1 MAVLLQGR
9 MPINQRQ
16 YISHQQY
23 ISRQQY
29 IYHQGYICVG
39 CTLCAY
45 DSGLHYISS
54 LSCLTVFLLSPPGS
68 FSATSQRAT
77 FLPPSYHLR
86 PRRLKLEYADLMRA
100 AAAAAAALGI
110 SPADVFTMS
119 KEAKVEAEAADKS
132 EIDVL
137 FAGSPSSEEYA
148 LGDPDPDNASDSL
161 GFSRGRQSSAMPM
174 AVLRKGFA
182 LPVEATVT
190 AGVACALESPQVAE
204 FNRLVQLLEANK
216 VCMGLMC
223 ERMCVGGR

>member
-1 MAVLLQGR
+1 MCVCAAQKAPTSPIGRCPFSIAEGAHRCLGCPCGSEGSPGLRGHRGQVREFSSEGRAFIMAVLLQGR

-29 IYHQGYICVG
+29 IYNQGYICVG

-86 PRRLKLEYADLMRA
+86 LLGHRKHISGGDAEGGGGGSGRPHQIRILQLE
-100 AAAAAAALGI
+100 
-110 SPADVFTMS
+110 PAGTEV
-119 KEAKVEAEAADKS
+119 V
-132 EIDVL
+132 
-137 FAGSPSSEEYA
+137 
-148 LGDPDPDNASDSL
+148 
-161 GFSRGRQSSAMPM
+161 GRW
-174 AVLRKGFA
+174 
-182 LPVEATVT
+182 
-190 AGVACALESPQVAE
+190 
-204 FNRLVQLLEANK
+204 
-216 VCMGLMC
+216 
-223 ERMCVGGR
+223 